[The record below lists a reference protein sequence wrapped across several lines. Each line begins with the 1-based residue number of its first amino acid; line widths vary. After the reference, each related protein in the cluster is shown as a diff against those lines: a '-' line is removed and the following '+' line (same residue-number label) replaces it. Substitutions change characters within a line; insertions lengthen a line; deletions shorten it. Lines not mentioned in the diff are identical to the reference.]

1 MYEKELVQLLK
12 EKNYH
17 ISFAESITGGL
28 CASTLINISGASDV
42 IKESLIVYSNEAK
55 IKYLNVNEK
64 TIEKYNVVSKEVA
77 EVIANAVPDEIIRYQ
92 WLLGE
97 DEYKTEAAAIIA
109 RIKTKVDSIQYA
121 QSGFELLLNHIG
133 YERRFNAQ
141 TEETTLIKNGTG
153 VVISPSAMRFLESE
167 IVDFLEYRVH
177 KLTGL

>member
-1 MYEKELVQLLK
+1 MSKKKIEIKDICVIRIRELIAEHFHSQKGLCDATKVNGAPGISTVQLNRIMK
-12 EKNYH
+12 MKV
-17 ISFAESITGGL
+17 GL
-28 CASTLINISGASDV
+28 
-42 IKESLIVYSNEAK
+42 
-55 IKYLNVNEK
+55 
-64 TIEKYNVVSKEVA
+64 SKEVA

>member
-1 MYEKELVQLLK
+1 MSKKKIEIKEICVNRIRELIAEYFGTQKNLCDAASISTVQLNRILNSK
-12 EKNYH
+12 
-17 ISFAESITGGL
+17 AGL
-28 CASTLINISGASDV
+28 
-42 IKESLIVYSNEAK
+42 
-55 IKYLNVNEK
+55 
-64 TIEKYNVVSKEVA
+64 SKEIA
-77 EVIANAVPDEIIRYQ
+77 EMIASAVPDEIIRYQ

-97 DEYKTEAAAIIA
+97 DDYKTEAEAIIA
-109 RIKTKVDSIQYA
+109 RIKSKVDSVQYA

-133 YERRFNAQ
+133 YERVFNAK